1 MFVVRKTHYPLSM
14 AIQSKNHTISQFAAK
29 LLVRLF
35 ILLLLFA
42 FAPVVLEK
50 ETTRSYSETFVYIEN
65 KWALLFPCLLFLSFL
80 VLLFLTLR
88 HKYQKT
94 DLNWMLSLN
103 TVLLIVYITLV
114 YVRLYPIIFG

>member
-1 MFVVRKTHYPLSM
+1 M

-42 FAPVVLEK
+42 FAPIVLEQRTK
-50 ETTRSYSETFVYIEN
+50 RSYRETFVYIEN
-65 KWALLFPCLLFLSFL
+65 KWALIFPGLLFLSFL
-80 VLLFLTLR
+80 GLLILTLR

-103 TVLLIVYITLV
+103 TTLLIVYIIMV

>member
-1 MFVVRKTHYPLSM
+1 MTL
-14 AIQSKNHTISQFAAK
+14 QSKNHTISQFAAK

-42 FAPVVLEK
+42 FAPIVLEQ
-50 ETTRSYSETFVYIEN
+50 ETTRSYGETFVYIEN
-65 KWALLFPCLLFLSFL
+65 KWALIFPGLLFASFL

-88 HKYQKT
+88 YKYQKT

-103 TVLLIVYITLV
+103 TALLISYVAMV

>member
-1 MFVVRKTHYPLSM
+1 M
-14 AIQSKNHTISQFAAK
+14 ATQSKNHTISQFAAK
-29 LLVRLF
+29 ILVRLF

-42 FAPVVLEK
+42 FAPVVLEQ
-50 ETTRSYSETFVYIEN
+50 EATRSYSDTFVYIEN
-65 KWALLFPCLLFLSFL
+65 KWALIFPGLLFVSFL

-103 TVLLIVYITLV
+103 SALLIAYVTLV

>member
-1 MFVVRKTHYPLSM
+1 MFVCERHILLYM
-14 AIQSKNHTISQFAAK
+14 AVQSKNHTISQFTAK

-42 FAPVVLEK
+42 FAPIVLEQ

-65 KWALLFPCLLFLSFL
+65 KWALIFPGLLFASFL

-88 HKYQKT
+88 YKYQKT

-103 TVLLIVYITLV
+103 TALLITYIIMV
-114 YVRLYPIIFG
+114 YVRLYPVIFG